1 MAFLSRTEIV
11 TSMSNS
17 KEVCYKENGDL
28 VLVDYDSKKMYILHD
43 VSFIIPKFLK
53 YENTSY
59 NTLF

>member
-1 MAFLSRTEIV
+1 MEFLLRTKIV
-11 TSMSNS
+11 TSLSNS
-17 KEVCYKENGDL
+17 KVCYKENGDL

-43 VSFIIPKFLK
+43 VSSIIPKFLK